1 MTTVAALLKDKA
13 DPSVVSL
20 PDGASVLEAIALMAE
35 RHVGSVLVTRDGL
48 PVGILTERDYARK
61 VILRGR
67 SSADTA
73 VSEIMSTPL
82 LTVTSGDSMNH
93 CMELMTTHRIRHLP
107 VLDGSVLAGM
117 VSIGDL
123 LKAQLVLRQREI
135 EQLQQYISG

>member
-1 MTTVAALLKDKA
+1 MTTVAALLKEKA
-13 DPSVVSL
+13 DPSVLSL
-20 PDGASVLEAIALMAE
+20 PEGASVLEAIALMAE
-35 RHVGSVLVTRDGL
+35 RHVGSVLVTRNDV

-61 VILRGR
+61 VILCGR

-73 VSEIMSTPL
+73 VSEIMRTPL
-82 LTVTSGDSMNH
+82 LTVTPDDSMNH

-107 VLDGSVLAGM
+107 VLDGSRLAGM

-123 LKAQLVLRQREI
+123 LKSLLAQRQREI

>member
-1 MTTVAALLKDKA
+1 MTTVAAILNEKA
-13 DPSVVSL
+13 DPSVLSL
-20 PDGASVLEAIALMAE
+20 PEGASVLEAIALMAE
-35 RHVGSVLVTRDGL
+35 RHVGSVLVTRDGV

-73 VSEIMSTPL
+73 VSDIMSAPL
-82 LTVTSGDSMNH
+82 LTVTPGDSMNH
-93 CMELMTTHRIRHLP
+93 CMALMTTHRIRHLP
-107 VLDGSVLAGM
+107 VIDGGRLAGM

-123 LKAQLVLRQREI
+123 LKSLLVLRQREI

>member
-1 MTTVAALLKDKA
+1 
-13 DPSVVSL
+13 
-20 PDGASVLEAIALMAE
+20 
-35 RHVGSVLVTRDGL
+35 
-48 PVGILTERDYARK
+48 
-61 VILRGR
+61 ILRGR

-123 LKAQLVLRQREI
+123 LKAQLALRQREI

>member
-1 MTTVAALLKDKA
+1 MTTVAALLKEKA
-13 DPSVVSL
+13 DPSVLSL
-20 PDGASVLEAIALMAE
+20 TEGASVLEAIALMAE
-35 RHVGSVLVTRDGL
+35 RHVGSVLVTRNDV

-61 VILRGR
+61 VILCGR

-82 LTVTSGDSMNH
+82 LTVTPDDSMNH

-107 VLDGSVLAGM
+107 VLDGSRLAGM

-123 LKAQLVLRQREI
+123 LKSLLAQRQREI